1 MTSYHIILK
10 FVVLSLLVLAGCETE
25 RLVFEGPYHVRF
37 TEDAHSEK
45 ESFSKP
51 VNIEVHYVGPE
62 VTEDLQISYSISG
75 SAREGVDYRI
85 LGERGVVTIK
95 KGDHV
100 GVIQVQLINNS
111 NNILRTQDLVL
122 TLQGINDASVVIGQG
137 NSAIGKQFTL
147 TIADDCILGGNY
159 IGLRNQVTVPIEDIT
174 ITSQDCEEY
183 ILSNWDI
190 HVFDFPQIRNLT
202 FIDNGDNTL
211 TIPEQEEST
220 LHESRATIKGTGT
233 VDPVTREIIMTITL
247 VDFEDQPQVT
257 FTLIPD

>member
-1 MTSYHIILK
+1 MARYRFILT
-10 FVVLSLLVLAGCETE
+10 FLVLSLLMIAGCETE
-25 RLVFEGPYHVRF
+25 RLVFDGPYHVRF

-51 VNIEVHYVGPE
+51 IDIEVHYVGPE
-62 VTEDLQISYSISG
+62 VAEDLQISYSISG
-75 SAREGVDYRI
+75 SAREGVDYEI
-85 LGERGVVTIK
+85 LGERGVVTIE
-95 KGDHV
+95 KGDHF

-122 TLQGINDASVVIGQG
+122 TLQGISDPSVGIGQG
-137 NSAIGKQFTL
+137 SSAIGKEFTL
-147 TIADDCILGGNY
+147 MIADDCILGGNY
-159 IGLRNQVTVPIEDIT
+159 IGMRNEVTVPIEDIT

-190 HVFDFPQIRNLT
+190 HVFDFMQIRDLT

-220 LHESRATIKGTGT
+220 LDESRATIKGTGT
-233 VDPVTREIIMTITL
+233 VDPVTREIVMTITL
-247 VDFEDQPQVT
+247 VDFQDQPQVT